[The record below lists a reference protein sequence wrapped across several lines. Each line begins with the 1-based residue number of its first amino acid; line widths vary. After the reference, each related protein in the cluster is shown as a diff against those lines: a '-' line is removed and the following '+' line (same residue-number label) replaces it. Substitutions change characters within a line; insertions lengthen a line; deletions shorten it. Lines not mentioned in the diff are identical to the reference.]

1 MAANTYSDRVNIIKY
16 VKHADRWRFA
26 PVARRSSG
34 SIHWDHVLID
44 GLPQPH
50 PEGKYFIEWREDGVR
65 KRRSVGSIPSDI
77 LAEAQRQR
85 ALLDAKAAGI
95 EVAESESKPL
105 TRQLFVADAIER
117 YLRDVKMN
125 KSESTFRHYSHTLG
139 LFKKSLAK
147 ATIDAI
153 DRDDMMDFQA
163 SLYKLELSA
172 RTVKHK
178 AIIVTSFLKTV
189 GVRNLLGK
197 GDWPTY
203 TEEDP
208 EIYTPEELQKFF
220 KNCTRDEFLLF
231 QFFLH
236 SGFRDG
242 EVRHAEWPDLDFN
255 HGVVRVKHKEASK
268 SQNWSFDPKS
278 RRTREVPLPDFLI
291 DLLRDAKKK
300 SKSKLMFPSKA
311 HSKAPKA
318 RPGGKPSDEFLEY
331 CKAIAFRAGLNCG
344 DCENAVGELCAVAPC
359 CEQFYLHKF
368 RATFATMHLQSG
380 VDILTVSKWLGHKEL
395 KTTMRYLTAARG
407 EDVRKKVNAGLL
419 ASTFSPPTRSRPS
432 RARTAQ
438 MTQS

>member
-26 PVARRSSG
+26 PVARRFSG
-34 SIHWDHVLID
+34 SIHWDYVLID

-50 PEGKYFIEWREDGVR
+50 PEGKYFIEWREGGVR
-65 KRRSVGSIPSDI
+65 RRKSVGSIPSVI

-105 TRQLFVADAIER
+105 TRQLFLADAIER

-125 KSESTFRHYSHTLG
+125 KSESTFRHYSHTLD

-147 ATIDAI
+147 ATVDAI

-163 SLYKLELSA
+163 SLYKLGLSA

-208 EIYTPEELQKFF
+208 QIYIPEELQKFF
-220 KNCTRDEFLLF
+220 DNCTPDEFLLF

-255 HGVVRVKHKEASK
+255 HGVVKVTHKEANR
-268 SQNWSFDPKS
+268 SQKWSFDPKS
-278 RRTREVPLPDFLI
+278 RRTREVPLPDFLL
-291 DLLRDAKKK
+291 DRLRDAKKK

-331 CKAIAFRAGLNCG
+331 CKVIALRAGLNCG
-344 DCENAVGELCAVAPC
+344 DCENAAGELCAVAPC
-359 CEQFYLHKF
+359 CERFYLHKF

-419 ASTFSPPTRSRPS
+419 VSAFSSQASRQAPTVQI
-432 RARTAQ
+432 ARK
-438 MTQS
+438 TQS